1 MRIIWNNS
9 ASREKGNN
17 GMKETQWRFIRE
29 FLIIAATTGIVGVL
43 ISNPMHLYER
53 GGWRLIW
60 EYYWRGGVGVAIL
73 WQGNAYLSNLPDRW
87 VNWVDTP
94 VLRLVVSTV
103 ITIVYTVIAW
113 VLIYW
118 LFLTRGYGW
127 NLFGVIRDMGL
138 QDFIP
143 TIIITLFIS
152 IFMHGRAFLIGWK
165 NALVEAERL
174 KKEQISA
181 RYEALKN
188 QVNPHFLFNSLNVLS
203 SLVHKDADQAE
214 QFIRRLSTV
223 YRYILESRDKEVVS
237 LEEELEVLRAFLF
250 MLDIR
255 FGASLQTD
263 VRLHETA
270 TGKIAPLTLQM
281 LVENAL
287 KHNEVS
293 KASPLRLEI
302 FQENGYLVVRN
313 NIQPKNM
320 LPDSTGVG
328 LANIQARYRVLTGK
342 DVLITD
348 TDGFFTVKVPFIQQ
362 T

>member
-1 MRIIWNNS
+1 MN
-9 ASREKGNN
+9 
-17 GMKETQWRFIRE
+17 ETAKKFIRD
-29 FLIIAATTGIVGVL
+29 FILIAAATGIVGVVL
-43 ISNPMHLYER
+43 SNPMQLYER

-87 VNWVDTP
+87 INWMDTP
-94 VLRLVVSTV
+94 VLRLAVSTV
-103 ITIVYTVIAW
+103 ITVVYTVIAW
-113 VLIYW
+113 ILIYW
-118 LFLTRGYGW
+118 MFLTRGYGW
-127 NLFGVIRDMGL
+127 NLFGMIRDMEL

-143 TIIITLFIS
+143 TIIITFFIS

-165 NALVEAERL
+165 NALVEAEKL

-237 LEEELEVLRAFLF
+237 MEEELEVLQAFLF

-263 VRLHETA
+263 VRLPEHIS
-270 TGKIAPLTLQM
+270 GRIAPLTLQM

-287 KHNEVS
+287 KHNEAS
-293 KASPLRLEI
+293 KNNPLSIEI
-302 FQENGYLVVRN
+302 FEENGYLVVRN
-313 NIQPKNM
+313 NIQPKNA

-328 LANIQARYRVLTGK
+328 LANIQARYRMLSGK

-348 TDGFFTVKVPFIQQ
+348 NDGFFTVKVPFIP
-362 T
+362 